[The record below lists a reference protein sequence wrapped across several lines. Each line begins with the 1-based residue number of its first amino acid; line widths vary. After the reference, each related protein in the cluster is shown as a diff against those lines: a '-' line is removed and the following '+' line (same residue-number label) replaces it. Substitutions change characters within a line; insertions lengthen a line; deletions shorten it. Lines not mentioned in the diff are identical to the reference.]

1 MCRFASSA
9 LLLALILTAAGCGDS
24 TSRQASFVSQAHAA
38 PLASAPDYGWRTD
51 MSPTAGDAAA
61 PEYY

>member
-9 LLLALILTAAGCGDS
+9 LLLALILAAAGCGDS
-24 TSRQASFVSQAHAA
+24 TPREASFVPEAVAA
-38 PLASAPDYGWRTD
+38 PIKAPDYGWKTD

>member
-1 MCRFASSA
+1 MCRFASSP
-9 LLLALILTAAGCGDS
+9 LLLALVLAAAGCGDS
-24 TSRQASFVSQAHAA
+24 TPREASFVSQAHAA
-38 PLASAPDYGWRTD
+38 PPANAPDYGWRTE